1 MSQKRGQGHA
11 EKGMHFFAANSPHFL
26 RSIKEIAIF
35 WIISGQISNWA
46 EILDIDGYQLH
57 LRIRDNPNGEAENC
71 QTFAFLLCPFFFQRS
86 HETRVTLEWNIEL
99 MIIFFTACRLFERE
113 YVVIAW

>member
-11 EKGMHFFAANSPHFL
+11 EKGMHFL
-26 RSIKEIAIF
+26 RRIHHIF
-35 WIISGQISNWA
+35 YDLLRKLQFSGLSRAISNWA
-46 EILDIDGYQLH
+46 EILDMDGYQLH

-99 MIIFFTACRLFERE
+99 MIIFFTACRLFSERE
-113 YVVIAW
+113 